1 MEYRKRR
8 TRRRTRS
15 AGYGRSYR
23 SRSQE
28 GSGFGGAML
37 ILLFTAALIYVLFGT
52 NVGSW
57 LTHKLFSGSKPL
69 EGTPD
74 PSAIFSSAKPRDTD
88 SMKIQFEK
96 LDAYALQLG
105 VYTDINSASGLVSS
119 LKSLGAAGYGLELEG
134 NVRIIA
140 SAYSTAEAAQS
151 VCTRLIEQGYECIVL
166 PLSADGPEIEVFA
179 EETMLNG
186 IRQSVEFSGKLVAD
200 LYGEVIAFD
209 KEEKDT
215 DHAKAIINEF
225 LSNIRAVRSVLSSAE
240 DSSGIVGLLNAFY
253 TNVEQLLSECADAE
267 PLNRVEM
274 SGKLK
279 YVQVGVIDNY
289 YKLLNA
295 LKSYSG

>member
-1 MEYRKRR
+1 MR
-8 TRRRTRS
+8 T
-15 AGYGRSYR
+15 GG
-23 SRSQE
+23 QE
-28 GSGFGGAML
+28 SSGLGGALL
-37 ILLFTAALIYVLFGT
+37 ILLFTAALIYILFGT

-57 LTHKLFSGSKPL
+57 LTQKLFSGSSSPEK
-69 EGTPD
+69 TPD
-74 PSAIFSSAKPRDTD
+74 PTAIFASAEPSGTD
-88 SMKIQFEK
+88 SMKMQFEA

-151 VCTRLIEQGYECIVL
+151 VCTRLTEQGYECVVL
-166 PLSADGPEIEVFA
+166 PLSADSTEIEVFA
-179 EETMLNG
+179 EEAMLDG
-186 IRQSVEFSGKLVAD
+186 IRQSVEFSGKLIAK
-200 LYGEVIAFD
+200 LYSEVIAFD

-215 DHAKAIINEF
+215 AYAKAIINEL
-225 LSNIRAVRSVLSSAE
+225 LSSIHTVRSVLSSAE

-253 TNVEQLLSECADAE
+253 TNVEQLMTECASAD

-289 YKLLNA
+289 YRLLNA
-295 LKSYSG
+295 LKSKSGI